1 MLCVHKDTFVKTM
14 RTREYRHIKSTHK
27 GSCGDVEKRSHREAV
42 QGIVYLLFSLSM
54 HKVGNS
60 VVMREVSTS
69 VVMAASEERGKRVG
83 WIDGGD
89 M

>member
-1 MLCVHKDTFVKTM
+1 M
-14 RTREYRHIKSTHK
+14 
-27 GSCGDVEKRSHREAV
+27 
-42 QGIVYLLFSLSM
+42 YLLFSLSM

-83 WIDGGD
+83 WIDDGD

>member
-1 MLCVHKDTFVKTM
+1 M
-14 RTREYRHIKSTHK
+14 
-27 GSCGDVEKRSHREAV
+27 EKRSHREAV

-60 VVMREVSTS
+60 VVM
-69 VVMAASEERGKRVG
+69 AASEERGKRVG
-83 WIDGGD
+83 WIDDGD